1 MDDLKKNMDFFKQL
15 HGLFQHDMDYF
26 DIKN

>member
-1 MDDLKKNMDFFKQL
+1 MDDLKKNMDFFKHL
-15 HGLFQHDMDYF
+15 HGLLRHDMDYF